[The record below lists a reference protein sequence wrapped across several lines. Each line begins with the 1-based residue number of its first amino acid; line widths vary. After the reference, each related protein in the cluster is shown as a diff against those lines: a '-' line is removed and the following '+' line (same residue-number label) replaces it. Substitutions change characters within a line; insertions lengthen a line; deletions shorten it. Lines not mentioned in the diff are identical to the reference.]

1 MHFKDLLRRCL
12 FTSKEIKRKRKKTKE
27 YTQVYSVDKDGNKKK
42 IDELLYNHTTNVI
55 FTKNK

>member
-1 MHFKDLLRRCL
+1 M
-12 FTSKEIKRKRKKTKE
+12 KRKRKKTKE

-42 IDELLYNHTTNVI
+42 IDELLYNYTTNVI